1 MLYLSSTSTGAQCSL
16 SEYRSLVYYSTID
29 TLVKEINQR
38 FSELNLSL
46 LQALLPTSDKFLDV
60 NTLHPFLQH
69 YEIDED
75 EVRAEAP
82 IAMKF
87 LREKTGTNSFVF
99 LHEVYQHLYEVKEC
113 FPKLL
118 ECLQI
123 AMTMCLTT
131 ASAERSF
138 SSLRR
143 LKTYLRSTM
152 TQERLCNLPL
162 LHIERD
168 LSSKLWDI
176 LDELVLKFSQTRT
189 NSRLLLH

>member
-1 MLYLSSTSTGAQCSL
+1 M
-16 SEYRSLVYYSTID
+16 
-29 TLVKEINQR
+29 KEINQR

-46 LQALLPTSDKFLDV
+46 LQALQALLPTSDEFLDV
-60 NTLHPFLQH
+60 NTLRPFLQH

-75 EVRAEAP
+75 EVTAEAL

-87 LREKTGTNSFVF
+87 LREKTGTNSFMF
-99 LHEVYQHLYEVKEC
+99 LHDVYQHLYEVKEC

-123 AMTMCLTT
+123 AMTMGLTT
-131 ASAERSF
+131 ASAKLSF

-152 TQERLCNLPL
+152 TQERLCNLAL

-168 LSSKLWDI
+168 VSSKLWDI
-176 LDELVLKFSQTRT
+176 LDELVLKFSQTHK

>member
-1 MLYLSSTSTGAQCSL
+1 M
-16 SEYRSLVYYSTID
+16 
-29 TLVKEINQR
+29 KEINQR

-87 LREKTGTNSFVF
+87 LREKTLFVF
-99 LHEVYQHLYEVKEC
+99 LHDVYQHLYEVKQC

-118 ECLQI
+118 E
-123 AMTMCLTT
+123 
-131 ASAERSF
+131 
-138 SSLRR
+138 
-143 LKTYLRSTM
+143 
-152 TQERLCNLPL
+152 
-162 LHIERD
+162 
-168 LSSKLWDI
+168 
-176 LDELVLKFSQTRT
+176 
-189 NSRLLLH
+189 